1 MISDLKNENGIHNT
15 ETRFLKKK
23 KTLKILKHKLCK
35 YFTI

>member
-1 MISDLKNENGIHNT
+1 MISDLKNENDIYNT

-23 KTLKILKHKLCK
+23 KTLKILKYKLCK